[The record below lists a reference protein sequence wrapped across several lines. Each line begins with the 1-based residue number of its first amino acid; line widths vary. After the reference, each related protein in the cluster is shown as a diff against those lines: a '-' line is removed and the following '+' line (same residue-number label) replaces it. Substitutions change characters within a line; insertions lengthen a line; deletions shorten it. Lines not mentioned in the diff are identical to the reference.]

1 MIKRVTKFPNRLEVL
16 LESGEVLGLSS
27 FSGELLGWDRWT
39 YAVTFGQM
47 AQVYD
52 GYGKPVFSMVIPSGW
67 SDLRWDG
74 QYFTYLVDNTFQYV
88 CEPSGRPVS
97 GPINIR

>member
-1 MIKRVTKFPNRLEVL
+1 MIQRVTKFPNRVEVL
-16 LESGEVLGLSS
+16 LESGEVKGISS
-27 FSGELLGWDRWT
+27 FDGELLGWDRAT
-39 YAVTFGQM
+39 YAVLRGRV

-52 GYGKPVFSMVIPSGW
+52 GYGQQQASLSIPSGW

-88 CEPSGRPVS
+88 CEPTGRAVS